1 MSVGRAGFHGAGRKA
16 WGSWDSGHGPVSTP
30 SSIWAPSPLPWGRF
44 APLHIGCGGWAVWEQ
59 SGRRGSRMPQQLQ
72 LCNFHG
78 PCPALSGCPPPGGV
92 MLPPSNT
99 DLRAF
104 GCKTRPV
111 QLPLS
116 ANPQDLAAD
125 KGDGSLCPLLPVCQ
139 PEWDLAKLDEKAQ
152 SLPGWTP
159 RSDALCGIL
168 PGAPG

>member
-1 MSVGRAGFHGAGRKA
+1 MVQGERPGGAGIPDTA
-16 WGSWDSGHGPVSTP
+16 LCP
-30 SSIWAPSPLPWGRF
+30 PLPPSGPLPLSPGDGSLPSTLAVEVGQFGNRVAGG
-44 APLHIGCGGWAVWEQ
+44 APGCLSSSSSVT
-59 SGRRGSRMPQQLQ
+59 ST
-72 LCNFHG
+72 G
-78 PCPALSGCPPPGGV
+78 PAPPSLGAPPPPGGV

-116 ANPQDLAAD
+116 ANTQDLTAD
-125 KGDGSLCPLLPVCQ
+125 KGDGSFCPLLPVCQ

>member
-1 MSVGRAGFHGAGRKA
+1 MAQGERPGGAGIPDTA
-16 WGSWDSGHGPVSTP
+16 LCP
-30 SSIWAPSPLPWGRF
+30 PLPPSGPLPLSPGGGSLPSTLAVEVGQFGNRVAGG
-44 APLHIGCGGWAVWEQ
+44 APGCLSSSSSVT
-59 SGRRGSRMPQQLQ
+59 ST
-72 LCNFHG
+72 G
-78 PCPALSGCPPPGGV
+78 PAPPSLVAPPPPGGV

-116 ANPQDLAAD
+116 ANPQDLTAD
-125 KGDGSLCPLLPVCQ
+125 KGDGSFCPLLPVCQ

-152 SLPGWTP
+152 SLPGWTLG
-159 RSDALCGIL
+159 SDALCGIL